1 VVAPCTAH
9 IPLPRPPAH
18 VAIIRGGH
26 ALKPGPGLYLQ
37 RGDQVRVRRP
47 ASFKFSYAG
56 KTYRI
61 LYGLT
66 QLECRTVL
74 LGSQR
79 KLVLAVGL
87 QFGRVAVRSGA
98 DPTGALI
105 LTPEMLSYATAKK
118 TVFVVERN
126 QRTHSTQA
134 RTLNYPIV
142 AAKASQESLRINSRT
157 TYTAISDAKGLRL
170 DIWPFSIS
178 PLQRPTTSADGLPA
192 FWADGKPCSVGCTAA
207 GAIAGWPL
215 QPFHEQHA
223 IRAGI
228 NELRTANFHVAVDI
242 EAHNNQPIYAIQSGP
257 ATIRYMGTGDVNV
270 DVGRFYYWHIHP
282 TVANGQYVTA
292 YKTVIGN
299 VLGGFYHVALSEGT
313 TSDYLNPLRPGGSLR
328 PYTDTERPVIGLPR
342 IFSDGRVIVG
352 SFDPQSFVATGF
364 PYETPVLAP
373 SSLAWRLYD
382 SGNHPLTGLQW
393 AMRGSQNYP
402 PNLKPVIFA
411 PGAANPGF
419 DCFFTER
426 RCIPNWVY
434 WLAGGLTQPL
444 PLSSLRPGRY
454 RLTIYSWDWAGNT
467 SALDYSFKLP
477 LAHPASVPS
486 PEFGPLNAQFDYD
499 ETGAAVAPPSP
510 TG

>member
-1 VVAPCTAH
+1 VIAPCTAH
-9 IPLPRPPAH
+9 IPVAKPPAR
-18 VAIIRGGH
+18 VAIIRNAH
-26 ALKPGPGLYLQ
+26 ALKSTPGLYLQ
-37 RGDQVRVRRP
+37 SGDEIRVRGP
-47 ASFKFSYAG
+47 ASFTFSYAG
-56 KTYRI
+56 HRYRI
-61 LYGLT
+61 LYGLAR
-66 QLECRTVL
+66 LECSRRT
-74 LGSQR
+74 
-79 KLVLAVGL
+79 LAVGL
-87 QFGRVAVRSGA
+87 RFGRAAVRSGSN
-98 DPTGALI
+98 PRGAL
-105 LTPEMLSYATAKK
+105 LLSPEMVASATAPA
-118 TVFVVERN
+118 TTFVVDRN
-126 QRTHSTQA
+126 QTTRATKA
-134 RTLNYPIV
+134 WTLDHPIV
-142 AAKASQESLRINSRT
+142 AARRSLRITTRV
-157 TYTAISDAKGLRL
+157 TYTAISDRHGLRL

-178 PLQRPTTSADGLPA
+178 RLQRRTTRADGLPA
-192 FWADGKPCSVGCTAA
+192 FWADGRPCSIGCTAG

-215 QPFHEQHA
+215 KPFHQQHA

-242 EAHNNQPIYAIQSGP
+242 EAHNSQPVYAIQSGR
-257 ATIRYMGTGDVNV
+257 ASIRYMGTGDVNV
-270 DVGRFYYWHIHP
+270 DVGRFFYWHIHP

-328 PYTDTERPVIGLPR
+328 PYTDTERPIIGLPR
-342 IFSDGRVIVG
+342 IFSDGRVIVA

-382 SGNHPLTGLQW
+382 ARSRAITPLEW

-419 DCFFTER
+419 DCFFTQR

-434 WLAGGLTQPL
+434 WLAGGLTRPL
-444 PLSSLRPGRY
+444 PLSGLPRGRY
-454 RLTIYSWDWAGNT
+454 RLAIYAWDWAGNT
-467 SALDYSFKLP
+467 SALDYRFNLP
-477 LAHPASVPS
+477 LAHPASAPS

-499 ETGAAVAPPSP
+499 ETGAPIPPP
-510 TG
+510 TP